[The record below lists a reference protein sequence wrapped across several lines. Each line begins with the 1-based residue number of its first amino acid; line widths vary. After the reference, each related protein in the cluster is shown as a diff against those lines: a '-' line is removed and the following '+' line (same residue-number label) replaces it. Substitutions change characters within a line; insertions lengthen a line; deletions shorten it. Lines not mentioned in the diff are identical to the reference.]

1 MDLGVAYGWV
11 LGNPGASAMS
21 SITLGRTHMTV
32 KVRDDKVL
40 YKPKESRTEV
50 EMTGED
56 SVKMPKSWFFHW
68 VGLRENLQ
76 ETHGFLPSN
85 IGFSCKFSHHPI
97 L

>member
-1 MDLGVAYGWV
+1 MALGVAYGWV

-56 SVKMPKSWFFHW
+56 SVKICHNAKKL
-68 VGLRENLQ
+68 V
-76 ETHGFLPSN
+76 FLHV
-85 IGFSCKFSHHPI
+85 FSKKD
-97 L
+97 